1 LDNQTVTEAHQF
13 FACRGSGVG
22 RKGLARKRQWQI
34 LPGAIKVGAMK
45 TRDIF
50 INCPFTHDYNGHFR
64 AIVFTTIRSGFNP
77 RCALETDD
85 GAQNR
90 FDKICDIIGQCSLG
104 VHDISKTELDKN
116 SKLPRFNMPLELGV
130 FLAAKKFGQRGQ
142 KLKKCII
149 FDRAPYR
156 YQAFISDIAGQD
168 IHSHNNSIDLLLTK
182 MASWLR
188 AQSKD
193 KTVPGGKVIANEFV
207 VFTAALPRICKDRRL
222 AVDELTYP
230 DYLTLAVD
238 WVSKAR

>member
-1 LDNQTVTEAHQF
+1 
-13 FACRGSGVG
+13 
-22 RKGLARKRQWQI
+22 
-34 LPGAIKVGAMK
+34 MK
-45 TRDIF
+45 SRDIF
-50 INCPFTHDYNGHFR
+50 INCPFTQDYHDQFR
-64 AIVFTTIRSGFNP
+64 AIVFTTVRSGFNP

-90 FDKICDIIGQCSLG
+90 FDKICDIIGQCRLG
-104 VHDISKTELDKN
+104 VHDISKTEVDKK

-130 FLAAKKFGQRGQ
+130 FLAAKKFGHRAQ

-156 YQAFISDIAGQD
+156 YQSFISDIAGQD
-168 IHSHNNSIDLLLTK
+168 IHSHNDSIATLITK

-188 AQSKD
+188 AESKD
-193 KTVPGGKVIANEFV
+193 KTIPGGKVITNEYAD
-207 VFTAALPRICKDRRL
+207 FTAALPKICEDRRL

-238 WVSKAR
+238 WVSRAR